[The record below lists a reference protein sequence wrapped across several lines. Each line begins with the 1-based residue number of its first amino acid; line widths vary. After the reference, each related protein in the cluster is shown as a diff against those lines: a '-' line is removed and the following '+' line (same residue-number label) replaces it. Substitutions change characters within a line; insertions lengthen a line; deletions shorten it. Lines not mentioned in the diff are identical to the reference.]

1 MRVKFGEG
9 TKDVP
14 ITEVTAQ
21 NYLVPK
27 GEENSYHVRQEIKT
41 FDQRT
46 GRRLSQPRIQK
57 YGAKEFKT
65 VERILRQQGYDI
77 EVLYDPTEWLK
88 RKEEERAEREAMT
101 AKKQHE
107 RKVQQREEEKAKM
120 KAEIIEELKAAG
132 IIPEAGK
139 TADEEP
145 KANNKKGGRK

>member
-1 MRVKFGEG
+1 MRVKFGSG

-27 GEENSYHVRQEIKT
+27 GEENTYHVRQEIKT

-77 EVLYDPTEWLK
+77 EVMYDPTEWLK
-88 RKEEERAEREAMT
+88 KKEEERAEREAMT
-101 AKKQHE
+101 ARKQHE
-107 RKVQQREEEKAKM
+107 RKVAQREEEKAKM

-132 IIPEAGK
+132 IIPG
-139 TADEEP
+139 EEKP
-145 KANNKKGGRK
+145 KADSKAKNGKK